1 MLEGCKLLFT
11 LIAENARGD
20 KLQLTQNPAYGVID
34 VSGLSPAAATV
45 NTSVIAT
52 SDGSIYNSSR
62 VNSRNIVITIALIQE
77 PEINRIALYKI
88 FKTKQFCKLYYKNGL
103 RDVFIEGYVES
114 FECGLFSISEQA
126 QISIICPNPFF
137 KNVNS
142 TISYITID
150 SNAVESTI
158 INNGDIASGVEI
170 QITASGETINP
181 KITNVDTHEY
191 FELYFVMQSGDI
203 INISTYSGE
212 KSITL
217 RRNGTTQNII
227 NSVNRSSVWLQLNY
241 GKNNFVYSAK
251 EGENN
256 LEVTMTHTDLFEG
269 V

>member
-1 MLEGCKLLFT
+1 MFT
-11 LIAENARGD
+11 LIAENAHGD
-20 KLQLTQNPAYGVID
+20 KLQLTQNSAYGVID

-45 NTSVIAT
+45 NTSVIST

-114 FECGLFSISEQA
+114 FECSLFSMLEQA

-137 KNVNS
+137 KNINP
-142 TISYITID
+142 TISHITIN
-150 SNAVESTI
+150 SNTVESTI
-158 INNGDIASGVEI
+158 INNGDIASGIEI
-170 QITASGETINP
+170 QITASGEVINP
-181 KITNVDTHEY
+181 KITNVNTHEY
-191 FELYFVMQSGDI
+191 FELHFVMQSGDT

-212 KSITL
+212 KSIIL
-217 RRNGTTQNII
+217 HRNGATQNII
-227 NSVNRSSVWLQLNY
+227 NSVNRSSVWLQLDY
-241 GKNNFVYSAK
+241 GKNNFIYSVS

-256 LEVTMTHTDLFEG
+256 LEVMMTHTDLFEG

>member
-1 MLEGCKLLFT
+1 MFT

-34 VSGLSPAAATV
+34 VSGLNPAAATV

-114 FECGLFSISEQA
+114 FECGLFSMSEQA

-150 SNAVESTI
+150 SNVVESTI

-170 QITASGETINP
+170 QITASGEAINP

-191 FELYFVMQSGDI
+191 FELYFVMQSGDT
-203 INISTYSGE
+203 INISTYNGE

-217 RRNGTTQNII
+217 HRNGATQNII
-227 NSVNRSSVWLQLNY
+227 NSINRSSVWLQLDY
-241 GKNNFVYSAK
+241 GENNFVYSAG